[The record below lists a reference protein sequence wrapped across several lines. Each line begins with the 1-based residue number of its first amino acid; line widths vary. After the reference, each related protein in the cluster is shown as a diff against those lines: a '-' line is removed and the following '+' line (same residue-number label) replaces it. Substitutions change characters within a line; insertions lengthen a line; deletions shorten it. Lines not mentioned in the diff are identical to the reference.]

1 VDWKKMMPLNSQDLP
16 QRYFKKTIRKNMEE
30 ITLDAEM
37 IRLLMAIDENKN
49 ISQVAR
55 AAEMNLSQVRDV
67 LAKLLKLEL
76 VVPVKKDVTYL
87 EQSFINLL
95 KTKLTES
102 VGPMG
107 EILIEDILDEMGLQ
121 IDRIP
126 VNAAPDFVRN
136 IAREIP
142 QEENRTL
149 FEDVILSRIP
159 NV

>member
-1 VDWKKMMPLNSQDLP
+1 MMPLNSQDLP

-67 LAKLLKLEL
+67 LAKLLKQKL

-87 EQSFINLL
+87 EQSFINFL
-95 KTKLTES
+95 KTKLSES
-102 VGPMG
+102 IGPMG

-149 FEDVILSRIP
+149 FEDVIFSRIP

>member
-1 VDWKKMMPLNSQDLP
+1 MMMALDSPDLP
-16 QRYFKKTIRKNMEE
+16 QRYFKKTIRNDIEKV
-30 ITLDAEM
+30 TLDAEM

-55 AAEMNLSQVRDV
+55 VAEMNLSRVRDI
-67 LAKLLKLEL
+67 LGKLLKLKL
-76 VVPVKKDVTYL
+76 VVQVAKEIIYIDR
-87 EQSFINLL
+87 SFITFL
-95 KTKLTES
+95 KTKLSEA

-121 IDRIP
+121 VDKIP
-126 VNAAPDFVRN
+126 VDAAPDFVRN

-149 FEDVILSRIP
+149 FENVVFSRIP
-159 NV
+159 KA

>member
-1 VDWKKMMPLNSQDLP
+1 MMMALDSPDLP
-16 QRYFKKTIRKNMEE
+16 QRYFKKTIRNDIEK

-55 AAEMNLSQVRDV
+55 VAEINLSRVRDI
-67 LAKLLKLEL
+67 LGKLLKLEL
-76 VVPVKKDVTYL
+76 VVQVTKEIIYL
-87 EQSFINLL
+87 ERSFIIFL
-95 KTKLTES
+95 KTKLSET

-126 VNAAPDFVRN
+126 VDTAPDFVRN

-149 FEDVILSRIP
+149 FEDVVFSRIP
-159 NV
+159 KV

>member
-1 VDWKKMMPLNSQDLP
+1 MALDTPDLP
-16 QRYFKKTIRKNMEE
+16 QRYFKKTIRNDIEKV
-30 ITLDAEM
+30 TLDAEM

-55 AAEMNLSQVRDV
+55 EAKMNLSRVRDI
-67 LAKLLKLEL
+67 LGKLLKLEL
-76 VVPVKKDVTYL
+76 VVQVTKKIIYIDR
-87 EQSFINLL
+87 SFIIFL
-95 KTKLTES
+95 KTKLSEA

-126 VNAAPDFVRN
+126 VDAAPDFVRN

-149 FEDVILSRIP
+149 FEDVVFSGIP
-159 NV
+159 KV

>member
-1 VDWKKMMPLNSQDLP
+1 MPLDPTNFQ
-16 QRYFKKTIRKNMEE
+16 QRYFTKVVRQNMEE

-37 IRLLMAIDENKN
+37 IRLLMVIDENKN

-55 AAEMNLSQVRDV
+55 EAEMNLAQVRDV
-67 LAKLLKLEL
+67 LVKLLKLEL
-76 VVPVKKDVTYL
+76 VVPVKKDITYL
-87 EQSFINLL
+87 EQSFIKFL
-95 KTKLTES
+95 KTKLSES

-107 EILIEDILDEMGLQ
+107 QILLEDILDEMGLQ

-126 VNAAPDFVRN
+126 VNAARDFVRN

-149 FEDVILSRIP
+149 FETAVFSRIP

>member
-1 VDWKKMMPLNSQDLP
+1 MMMALDTPDLT
-16 QRYFKKTIRKNMEE
+16 QSYFKKTIRNDIEKV
-30 ITLDAEM
+30 TLDAEM

-55 AAEMNLSQVRDV
+55 VAEMNLSRVRDI
-67 LAKLLKLEL
+67 LGKLLKLKL
-76 VVPVKKDVTYL
+76 VVQVAKEIIYIDR
-87 EQSFINLL
+87 SFITFL
-95 KTKLTES
+95 KTKLSEA

-121 IDRIP
+121 VDKIP
-126 VNAAPDFVRN
+126 VDAAPDFVRN

-149 FEDVILSRIP
+149 FENVVFSRIP
-159 NV
+159 KA

>member
-1 VDWKKMMPLNSQDLP
+1 MMIPLDSPGLSQI
-16 QRYFKKTIRKNMEE
+16 YFKKTIRKNMEE

-37 IRLLMAIDENKN
+37 IRLLIAIDENKN

-67 LAKLLKLEL
+67 LTKLLKLEL

-87 EQSFINLL
+87 EQSFINFL
-95 KTKLTES
+95 KTKLSES

>member
-1 VDWKKMMPLNSQDLP
+1 
-16 QRYFKKTIRKNMEE
+16 
-30 ITLDAEM
+30 
-37 IRLLMAIDENKN
+37 MAIDENKN

-67 LAKLLKLEL
+67 LAKLLKQKL

-87 EQSFINLL
+87 EQSFINFL
-95 KTKLTES
+95 KTKLSES
-102 VGPMG
+102 IGPMG

>member
-1 VDWKKMMPLNSQDLP
+1 MALDLPDLP
-16 QRYFKKTIRKNMEE
+16 QRYFKKTIRNDIEKV
-30 ITLDAEM
+30 TLDAEM

-55 AAEMNLSQVRDV
+55 VAEMNLSRVRDI
-67 LAKLLKLEL
+67 LGKLLKLKL
-76 VVPVKKDVTYL
+76 VVQVAKEIIYIDR
-87 EQSFINLL
+87 SFITFL
-95 KTKLTES
+95 KTKLTEA

-121 IDRIP
+121 VDKIP
-126 VNAAPDFVRN
+126 VDAAPDFVRN

-149 FEDVILSRIP
+149 FENVVFSRIP
-159 NV
+159 KA

>member
-1 VDWKKMMPLNSQDLP
+1 MPLNSQDLP

-67 LAKLLKLEL
+67 LAKLLKQEL

-87 EQSFINLL
+87 KQSFINFL
-95 KTKLTES
+95 KTKLSES
-102 VGPMG
+102 VGPIG

>member
-1 VDWKKMMPLNSQDLP
+1 
-16 QRYFKKTIRKNMEE
+16 MEN

-55 AAEMNLSQVRDV
+55 ATGMTLPQVRNI
-67 LAKLLKLEL
+67 LGKLLELKLVL
-76 VVPVKKDVTYL
+76 PVTKDITYL
-87 EQSFINLL
+87 KQSFIKFL
-95 KTKLTES
+95 KTKLSEA

-107 EILIEDILDEMGLQ
+107 EILIEDILDEMDLQ
-121 IDRIP
+121 IDKIP
-126 VNAAPDFVRN
+126 LNTAPDFVRN

-149 FEDVILSRIP
+149 FENVVFSRIP
-159 NV
+159 KV

>member
-1 VDWKKMMPLNSQDLP
+1 MMALDTPDLP
-16 QRYFKKTIRKNMEE
+16 QRYFKKTIRNDIEKV
-30 ITLDAEM
+30 TLDAEM

-55 AAEMNLSQVRDV
+55 VAEMNLSRVRDI
-67 LAKLLKLEL
+67 LGKLLKLEL
-76 VVPVKKDVTYL
+76 VVQVTKEIIYIDR
-87 EQSFINLL
+87 SFIIFL
-95 KTKLTES
+95 KTKLSEA

-126 VNAAPDFVRN
+126 VDAAPDFVRN

-142 QEENRTL
+142 QEEKRTL
-149 FEDVILSRIP
+149 FEDVVFSRIP
-159 NV
+159 KV

>member
-1 VDWKKMMPLNSQDLP
+1 MMMPLDSPDLP
-16 QRYFKKTIRKNMEE
+16 QRYFKKTIQKNMEE

-49 ISQVAR
+49 ISQIAR
-55 AAEMNLSQVRDV
+55 AAEMNLSQVKDV
-67 LAKLLKLEL
+67 LVRLLKLEL

-87 EQSFINLL
+87 EQPFINFV
-95 KTKLTES
+95 KTKLSEF

-107 EILIEDILDEMGLQ
+107 EILIEDILDEMGLR

-136 IAREIP
+136 IAGEIP

-149 FEDVILSRIP
+149 FADMVFSRIP
-159 NV
+159 TV

>member
-1 VDWKKMMPLNSQDLP
+1 MKMPLDSPDLS

-87 EQSFINLL
+87 EQSFINFL
-95 KTKLTES
+95 KTKLSES

-149 FEDVILSRIP
+149 FADVVFSRIP

>member
-1 VDWKKMMPLNSQDLP
+1 MPLDPTNFQ
-16 QRYFKKTIRKNMEE
+16 QRYFKKVVRQNMEE

-37 IRLLMAIDENKN
+37 IRLLMVIDENKN

-55 AAEMNLSQVRDV
+55 EAEMNLAQVRDV
-67 LAKLLKLEL
+67 LVKLLKLEL
-76 VVPVKKDVTYL
+76 VVPVKKDITYL
-87 EQSFINLL
+87 EQSFITFL
-95 KTKLTES
+95 KTKLSES

-107 EILIEDILDEMGLQ
+107 QILLEDILDEMGLQ

-126 VNAAPDFVRN
+126 VNAAPNFVRN

-149 FEDVILSRIP
+149 FETAVFSRIP

>member
-1 VDWKKMMPLNSQDLP
+1 MMPLNSQDLP

-30 ITLDAEM
+30 ITLDADM

-55 AAEMNLSQVRDV
+55 AAEMNLSQVRGV
-67 LAKLLKLEL
+67 LAKLLKLKL
-76 VVPVKKDVTYL
+76 VVPVKKDVSYL
-87 EQSFINLL
+87 EQSFINFL
-95 KTKLTES
+95 KTKLSES

-149 FEDVILSRIP
+149 FEDVIFSRIP

>member
-1 VDWKKMMPLNSQDLP
+1 MMPIDSPDLP
-16 QRYFKKTIRKNMEE
+16 QRYFKKAIQKNMEN

-55 AAEMNLSQVRDV
+55 AAEMNLPQVRNT
-67 LAKLLKLEL
+67 LSKLLELKLVL
-76 VVPVKKDVTYL
+76 PVTKDTIYL
-87 EQSFINLL
+87 KQSFIEFL
-95 KTKLTES
+95 KTKLSEA

-126 VNAAPDFVRN
+126 VNTAPDFLGN

-142 QEENRTL
+142 QVENRTV
-149 FEDVILSRIP
+149 FKNAVFSQIP
-159 NV
+159 KT

>member
-1 VDWKKMMPLNSQDLP
+1 MMPLNSQDLP

-67 LAKLLKLEL
+67 LAKLLKQEL

>member
-1 VDWKKMMPLNSQDLP
+1 MMALDTPDLP
-16 QRYFKKTIRKNMEE
+16 QRYFKKTIRNDIEKV
-30 ITLDAEM
+30 TLDAEM

-67 LAKLLKLEL
+67 LAKLLKQEL

-87 EQSFINLL
+87 EQSFINFL
-95 KTKLTES
+95 KTKLSEF

>member
-1 VDWKKMMPLNSQDLP
+1 MMMALDTPDLP
-16 QRYFKKTIRKNMEE
+16 QRYSKKTIRNDIEKV
-30 ITLDAEM
+30 TLDAEM

-55 AAEMNLSQVRDV
+55 EAKMNLSRVRDI
-67 LAKLLKLEL
+67 LGKLLKLEL
-76 VVPVKKDVTYL
+76 VVQVTKKIIYIDR
-87 EQSFINLL
+87 SFIIFL
-95 KTKLTES
+95 KTKLSEA

-126 VNAAPDFVRN
+126 VDAAPDFVRN

-149 FEDVILSRIP
+149 FEDVVFSGIP
-159 NV
+159 KV

>member
-1 VDWKKMMPLNSQDLP
+1 MTMPLDSPDLS

-49 ISQVAR
+49 ISQVAK
-55 AAEMNLSQVRDV
+55 AAEMNLSQVRGV

-76 VVPVKKDVTYL
+76 VVQVKKDVTYL
-87 EQSFINLL
+87 EQSFINFL
-95 KTKLTES
+95 KAKLTES

-126 VNAAPDFVRN
+126 VNAAPDFIKN
-136 IAREIP
+136 IAKEIP

-149 FEDVILSRIP
+149 FEATVFSRIP

>member
-1 VDWKKMMPLNSQDLP
+1 MIMPLDSPDLS
-16 QRYFKKTIRKNMEE
+16 QRYFKKTIRKNMVE

-55 AAEMNLSQVRDV
+55 AAEMNLSQVRDA

-87 EQSFINLL
+87 EQSFINFL
-95 KTKLTES
+95 KTKLSES

-107 EILIEDILDEMGLQ
+107 EILIEDILVEMGFQ

-126 VNAAPDFVRN
+126 VNAAPDFIRN

-142 QEENRTL
+142 QEENRIL
-149 FEDVILSRIP
+149 FEDAVFSWIP